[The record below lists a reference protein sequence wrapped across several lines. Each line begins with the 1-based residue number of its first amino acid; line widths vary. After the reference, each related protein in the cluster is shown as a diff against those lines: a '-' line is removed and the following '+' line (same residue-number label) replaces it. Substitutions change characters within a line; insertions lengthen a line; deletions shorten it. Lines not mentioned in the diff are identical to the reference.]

1 MEQEKIV
8 KKVTEYSVNL
18 AGSQVDALRVKEDL
32 QTTVRVYDGKS
43 IGVAGAIGNADEG
56 ALVKEAQEKLS
67 VGIPYPCM
75 LAEGQERT
83 VDEGKEIIAKS
94 DYVKTAKKLVKRL
107 SECYPDFI
115 FSGKINMM
123 DEETD
128 YANSK
133 KTHLNYKGSLL
144 IVSLSIKSKSSANVF
159 DLFYE
164 SVGDTYNEDVV
175 VENTGRL
182 LNVYGNELEIP
193 ENVPVIIGTD
203 IVFNAFAEMIAE
215 PYMSGASLFNGKLG
229 QKIFDERV
237 NVCLDRSPSQ
247 GKGIPFFDM
256 EGVTHE
262 NDKFYFVKDGV
273 FSGLVTYKRS
283 ASNFNLPLSGGAQAA
298 FDGVPSVGFRGLTLC
313 DTAKS
318 LKELVKGK
326 AIYVWVTAGGD
337 MTPDGNIGAPIM
349 LAYLYEDGKLVGRL
363 PEFGITGNVFD
374 VLGKDFIGVAKND
387 VFENPDSSVLVARF
401 NVNKNQ

>member
-1 MEQEKIV
+1 MEQEKLI
-8 KKVTEYSVNL
+8 KKQTAYSVNI
-18 AGSQVDALRVKEDL
+18 AGGKVDALRVKEDL
-32 QTTVRVYDGKS
+32 QTTIRVYDGKS
-43 IGVAGAIGNADEG
+43 IGVASAVGNADES
-56 ALVKEAQEKLS
+56 ALRKEAEEKLS
-67 VGIPYPCM
+67 IGIPYPCM
-75 LAEGQERT
+75 LAEGQERS
-83 VDEGKEIIAKS
+83 VDEGKEIVSKS

-115 FSGKINMM
+115 FSGKINMS

-133 KTHLNYKGSLL
+133 KTHFHYKGSSL
-144 IVSLSIKSKSSANVF
+144 VVALSIKKKSSANVF

-164 SVGDTYNEDVV
+164 SIGDTYHEDTV

-182 LNVYGNELEIP
+182 LSVYGNELEIP
-193 ENVPVIIGTD
+193 DGVPVIIGTD
-203 IVFNAFAEMIAE
+203 IVFNAFSEMVAES
-215 PYMSGASLFNGKLG
+215 YVSGASLFNGKLG
-229 QKIFDERV
+229 QKIFDSRV
-237 NVCLDRSPSQ
+237 NVFTDRSPSQ
-247 GKGIPFFDM
+247 GKGIPFFDA
-256 EGVTHE
+256 EGVTNE
-262 NDKFYFVKDGV
+262 GDKFYFVKDGV

-283 ASNFNLPLSGGAQAA
+283 AGNFNLPLSGGAQAA
-298 FDGVPSVGFRGLTLC
+298 FDGVPSMGVQGLCLG

-318 LKELVKGK
+318 IKELVKGK

-337 MTPDGNIGAPIM
+337 MTPDGTIGAPIM

-387 VFENPDSSVLVARF
+387 VFEDANTSVLVARF
-401 NVNKNQ
+401 KVNKNQ